1 MPTPGRG
8 PGCRSASG
16 VGFAVLT
23 LAAGLSVTVL
33 PGLGSAI
40 AKVTTDPSAQ
50 LDTQPIAQTEA
61 PAPDPVLLQPGT
73 ESDDIMV
80 LQRQM
85 RLLGL
90 YQGPVDGRYEGPT
103 QEAIASFQAKAG
115 LPASGTLDQATWQRM
130 STPQLLTE
138 NTSPKPEAPVLFPT
152 AEVPAPSAATPA
164 VATAEAPA
172 SVPAPA
178 PAPTESPKAET
189 AAPAQPPADE
199 DREAEPSVGENAPPV
214 ETAESGRRWTW
225 LVLGGLALAGCLG
238 GWRFLGQGRSA
249 KRSTADS
256 ERVPSAGSQSRSI
269 AEPSPAPDNS
279 NAPLNPVGH
288 IGALDSPALGLAT
301 PAAAG
306 TDLTLD
312 ATSRLTSGDIVDLLI
327 HELANR
333 DGAVRRHAIWELGQ
347 RGHSDAIQSLINGLL
362 DADSQEKSLI
372 LAALAEINS
381 RSLKPMHRALALGL
395 QDPSPEVRKNAIR
408 DLSRIYDTVVQ
419 LSHMLAHA
427 TQDPDVGVQETAQW
441 ALSQLNRIPA
451 ATYSGALPPEAN
463 SLDAPYDSDGQ
474 RLTPEG
480 HRLPPAG

>member
-8 PGCRSASG
+8 QSCRSASG

-33 PGLGSAI
+33 PGLGAAI
-40 AKVTTDPSAQ
+40 AKATTDLEPAQ

-61 PAPDPVLLQPGT
+61 SDPNPVLLQPGT
-73 ESDDIMV
+73 ESDEVTM

-90 YQGPVDGRYEGPT
+90 YQGPVDGRYGGPT
-103 QEAIASFQAKAG
+103 QEAIAAFQSKAG

-152 AEVPAPSAATPA
+152 AEVPAPSAATPV
-164 VATAEAPA
+164 VATADAPA
-172 SVPAPA
+172 LA
-178 PAPTESPKAET
+178 ESSKAET
-189 AAPAQPPADE
+189 TALAQSPADE
-199 DREAEPSVGENAPPV
+199 DRGAEPLAVETTPAV

-225 LVLGGLALAGCLG
+225 LVLGGLALVGCLV

-249 KRSTADS
+249 KRSTANS
-256 ERVPSAGSQSRSI
+256 ERVPSADSQSRSI
-269 AEPSPAPDNS
+269 TELSPAPDNS
-279 NAPLNPVGH
+279 TAPPNTVGH
-288 IGALDSPALGLAT
+288 TGTLDSPALGLAT
-301 PAAAG
+301 PAAAT
-306 TDLTLD
+306 TDLIDPT
-312 ATSRLTSGDIVDLLI
+312 TRLTPGDIVDSLI

-347 RGHSDAIQSLINGLL
+347 RGHSDAIQPLIDGLL

-372 LAALAEINS
+372 LAALAEISS

-441 ALSQLNRIPA
+441 ALNQLNRIPA
-451 ATYSGALPPEAN
+451 ATYSGALPPETN
-463 SLDAPYDSDGQ
+463 SLDAPHDSDGQ

-480 HRLPPAG
+480 HRLPPAN

>member
-1 MPTPGRG
+1 MTG
-8 PGCRSASG
+8 
-16 VGFAVLT
+16 
-23 LAAGLSVTVL
+23 L
-33 PGLGSAI
+33 PGVESAI
-40 AKVTTDPSAQ
+40 AKTTTDPESAQ
-50 LDTQPIAQTEA
+50 RDTQSIAPTEA
-61 PAPDPVLLQPGT
+61 PDPNPVLLRPGT
-73 ESDDIMV
+73 ESDEVIM

-90 YQGPVDGRYEGPT
+90 YQGPVDGRYGRVT
-103 QEAIASFQAKAG
+103 QEAIAAFQSKAG

-138 NTSPKPEAPVLFPT
+138 TTSPKPEAPVLFPT
-152 AEVPAPSAATPA
+152 AEVPASSTATPA
-164 VATAEAPA
+164 VALAD
-172 SVPAPA
+172 APA
-178 PAPTESPKAET
+178 PAESSKAET
-189 AAPAQPPADE
+189 TAPAQPPAEE
-199 DREAEPSVGENAPPV
+199 DRGAEPSAVETAPPV
-214 ETAESGRRWTW
+214 ETAESDRRWTW

-238 GWRFLGQGRSA
+238 GWRFLGQGRSP

-256 ERVPSAGSQSRSI
+256 ERVPSTESQSRSPT
-269 AEPSPAPDNS
+269 EPSPAPNNS
-279 NAPLNPVGH
+279 TAPPNPVGH
-288 IGALDSPALGLAT
+288 TGTLDSPALSLAT
-301 PAAAG
+301 PAAAT
-306 TDLTLD
+306 TDLID
-312 ATSRLTSGDIVDLLI
+312 ATTRLAPGDIVDSLI

-347 RGHSDAIQSLINGLL
+347 RGHSDAIQPLINGLL

-372 LAALAEINS
+372 LAALAEISS

-451 ATYSGALPPEAN
+451 ATYSGALPPETN
-463 SLDAPYDSDGQ
+463 SLDAPYDSEGQ
-474 RLTPEG
+474 RLTSEG
-480 HRLPPAG
+480 HRLPPTS